1 MRPGGKTPA
10 MAPTPHRIA
19 QTSSEAKKQY
29 KKSGPV
35 LPGRQLKQLERAAE
49 LDERAARLR
58 DAQQRRKAAD
68 KKRKEREEKQQA
80 ARRQTGV
87 GLATQL
93 IGYNHTQ
100 AQLKSGMEAFVGLKK
115 RNDEEKRRREDELA
129 KKLHAIAQTV
139 EREPWDDD
147 DDNDDDGADTSFG
160 EHFVDDDL
168 DDDTLLEVHHLVV
181 SDPAVPPAKEDTE
194 FTRLH
199 GPVNKIVESVLD
211 KLPAPPIELL
221 SRDSSLRLPVWD
233 PAPSLL
239 HRLSPLGLPPHRLR
253 IKVGSVLAL
262 LHGSDTSSPLS
273 RSQHLRLL
281 RAESERL
288 ECLVLDGQLEGTTTF
303 ITRVF
308 FRAKY
313 RNDVQYPFQ
322 RSQFPVRIA
331 TDYKPTLLSQHVLQ
345 GRANMHY
352 VSHQAML
359 SGQHKRPAFP
369 ATQTGLQ
376 SKKPASFKLPS
387 LPASMSSLPITATD
401 GWDDFLDSGT
411 QIARDLA
418 SDVSAPRQAMAASP
432 PMTESLPPLST
443 QDFDF
448 SMDDFDDA
456 MTSKHESFPVKTV
469 HSSVTVS
476 EPTPYTGARVVQP
489 VSPKTTIAPV
499 QPPRPLP
506 QAPSA
511 KTVSTMRPKLP
522 KKIRQPGPFTTPID
536 LSLLRPSQRPK
547 TTVGPKLF
555 KRKAPLPHPRDPIAL
570 PKRDCIEV
578 ARSSPKPKS
587 AALDKSYRGLSDFGL
602 SSQEAAH
609 FFAEDD
615 EMMGFGSPPI
625 IV

>member
-1 MRPGGKTPA
+1 

-93 IGYNHTQ
+93 VGYNHTQ
-100 AQLKSGMEAFVGLKK
+100 AQLKSGMEAFVGLTK
-115 RNDEEKRRREDELA
+115 RNDEEKRRREAELA
-129 KKLHAIAQTV
+129 KKLEAIAQTV
-139 EREPWDDD
+139 EREPW
-147 DDNDDDGADTSFG
+147 DDDGADTSFG

-168 DDDTLLEVHHLVV
+168 DDDTLLEAHHLVV
-181 SDPAVPPAKEDTE
+181 ADPAVPPAKADAD

-199 GPVNKIVESVLD
+199 GPTNKIVERVLD
-211 KLPAPPIELL
+211 KLPAPLIELL
-221 SRDSSLRLPVWD
+221 SRDSSLRRPVWD

-253 IKVGSVLAL
+253 IKVGSVLTL
-262 LHGSDTSSPLS
+262 LHGSDPSSQLS
-273 RSQHLRLL
+273 GSHHLRLL

-288 ECLVLDGQLEGTTTF
+288 ECLVLDGHLEGTTTVV
-303 ITRVF
+303 TRLS

-322 RSQFPVRIA
+322 RSQFPVRVA
-331 TDYKPTLLSQHVLQ
+331 TNYKPIPLSRHISQ
-345 GRANMHY
+345 GKANMHCD
-352 VSHQAML
+352 SHQTIP
-359 SGQHKRPAFP
+359 SDQRKRPASP
-369 ATQTGLQ
+369 AIKTGLQ
-376 SKKPASFKLPS
+376 SEKPASFKLPS
-387 LPASMSSLPITATD
+387 LPAPMLSLPVTATD

-418 SDVSAPRQAMAASP
+418 SDVSAPQQVMAASP
-432 PMTESLPPLST
+432 SMTESLPPLST

-456 MTSKHESFPVKTV
+456 MTSKYNSFPARTA
-469 HSSVTVS
+469 HSSVTAP
-476 EPTPYTGARVVQP
+476 EPTPYTEMPVAQP
-489 VSPKTTIAPV
+489 IPPKTTTASV
-499 QPPRPLP
+499 QSPRPLP
-506 QAPSA
+506 QAPGV
-511 KTVSTMRPKLP
+511 KNISTMRPKP
-522 KKIRQPGPFTTPID
+522 SRKIRQLGPFTAPID

-555 KRKAPLPHPRDPIAL
+555 KRKAPLPHPRDLIAS
-570 PKRDCIEV
+570 PKRECIEI
-578 ARSSPKPKS
+578 AQSSSKPKL

-602 SSQEAAH
+602 SSQEAAQ